1 MRKYFGKNLSNTELE
16 ELRKRPAIDLEQV
29 MPVVKNILDEIKT
42 GGDDAVKNYTSK
54 FDGVD
59 LEDFLVTEEEM
70 EIAAGNV
77 SDDFKKAVKIAAENI
92 EKFHKAQRSS
102 TYEIET
108 MPGVKCFQ
116 ESRAIEKVGLYIPGG
131 SAPLPSTLMMLAIP
145 AKIAEV
151 REIIVITPPDKNGR
165 VADEILYVGKFL
177 GVKNIFKVGGAQ
189 AVAAMAYGTKTIP
202 KVDKICGPGNQYVTA
217 AKMLVANDGVAIDF
231 PAGPTEVLIIAD
243 GNARADFVA
252 ADLLSQAEHGED
264 SQVVLVSNSEDKID
278 AVLSES
284 ALQLELLPRK
294 EIAAKALKD
303 SFALIVENIEKAI
316 EFSNLYAPE
325 HLILNIEDA
334 RKYIPL
340 VQSAGSVFLG
350 QWSCEA
356 AGDYASGPNHSLP
369 TYGYARSYG
378 GVCVDTFMKKITFQE
393 LDKEGVKNI
402 GWTVETLAACEGLD
416 GHKKAMSIRLNNLK

>member
-1 MRKYFGKNLSNTELE
+1 MRKYFGENLSNTELDK
-16 ELRKRPAIDLEQV
+16 LYIRPAIDLEQV
-29 MPVVKNILDEIKT
+29 TPVVRNILGEIKKD
-42 GGDDAVKNYTSK
+42 GDDAVKNYTRK
-54 FDGVD
+54 FDGVELD
-59 LEDFLVTEEEM
+59 NFLVTEDEM
-70 EIAAGNV
+70 EIAAENV
-77 SDDFKKAVKIAAENI
+77 SDDFKKAVQIAAENI
-92 EKFHKAQRSS
+92 EKFHKAQKSS
-102 TYEIET
+102 TYEMET

-145 AKIAEV
+145 SKIAGV
-151 REIIVITPPDKNGR
+151 REIIIATPPDKTGLI
-165 VADEILYVGKFL
+165 ADEILYVGKFL
-177 GVKNIFKVGGAQ
+177 NVKNIFKVGGAQ
-189 AVAAMAYGTKTIP
+189 AIGAMAYGTKTIP

-217 AKMLVANDGVAIDF
+217 AKMLVANDRVAIDF

-243 GNARADFVA
+243 KNARADFVA

-264 SQVVLVSNSEDKID
+264 SQVVLVSDE
-278 AVLSES
+278 ES
-284 ALQLELLPRK
+284 KVEEILKELALQLELLPRK
-294 EIAAKALKD
+294 EIATKALEN
-303 SFALIVENIEKAI
+303 SFALIVGSVEKAV
-316 EFSNLYAPE
+316 EFSNRYAPE

-416 GHKKAMSIRLNNLK
+416 GHKKAMNIRLNNLK